1 MSLVMTTVGKVV
13 VPDEDVGLVT
23 KCLMGQKD
31 SFSLCETVRSIADDD
46 QSLR

>member
-1 MSLVMTTVGKVV
+1 MSLVMATVGKVV

-23 KCLMGQKD
+23 KRLMGQKD
-31 SFSLCETVRSIADDD
+31 SLSETVTSIDDDD

>member
-1 MSLVMTTVGKVV
+1 MATVGKVV

-23 KCLMGQKD
+23 KRMMGQKD
-31 SFSLCETVRSIADDD
+31 SFSLSETIAGIDDDD